1 MKMQKK
7 IVLFLRAFLCLLV
20 AFSAVQ
26 AENSLS

>member
-7 IVLFLRAFLCLLV
+7 IVFFCALLCLLV